1 MKQYKSRDKITQK
14 MTRDGL
20 IEVNETQQT
29 AERISKREQDADF
42 QKSPEQQAAQDGT
55 QLQGVASQ
63 TSPLPH
69 APGAS
74 PARDTATAERV
85 MEHIEAAQTRRASKK
100 AVHKAQE
107 EVTVQ
112 TTSSR
117 LQFTEEELAVPELE
131 CYIEKS
137 NKAAD
142 RLDAAKA
149 AIPKQNY
156 SPSFSTSEISFAVA
170 VTIRMPV
177 SLISSRSAS
186 SCRRCVSFAAGVS
199 NRNWSTDIW

>member
-42 QKSPEQQAAQDGT
+42 QKSPEQQTTQDGT
-55 QLQGVASQ
+55 QLQGLPSQ

-69 APGAS
+69 APGAA
-74 PARDTATAERV
+74 PARDTATADRV
-85 MEHIEAAQTRRASKK
+85 MEHIEAAQTRKSSKK
-100 AVHKAQE
+100 AVRKAQE
-107 EVTVQ
+107 EATAQ

-117 LQFTEEELAVPELE
+117 LQFTEEELAAPELE
-131 CYIEKS
+131 RYIEKS

-149 AIPKQNY
+149 AIPKQKKLVKERT
-156 SPSFSTSEISFAVA
+156 FDEATGKAK
-170 VTIRMPV
+170 TRLL
-177 SLISSRSAS
+177 SLIH
-186 SCRRCVSFAAGVS
+186 
-199 NRNWSTDIW
+199 I

>member
-74 PARDTATAERV
+74 PADVYKRQVPATV
-85 MEHIEAAQTRRASKK
+85 HSSSSRARNLSS
-100 AVHKAQE
+100 VS
-107 EVTVQ
+107 
-112 TTSSR
+112 TSSKR
-117 LQFTEEELAVPELE
+117 
-131 CYIEKS
+131 
-137 NKAAD
+137 
-142 RLDAAKA
+142 
-149 AIPKQNY
+149 
-156 SPSFSTSEISFAVA
+156 
-170 VTIRMPV
+170 
-177 SLISSRSAS
+177 
-186 SCRRCVSFAAGVS
+186 
-199 NRNWSTDIW
+199 

>member
-69 APGAS
+69 AP
-74 PARDTATAERV
+74 V
-85 MEHIEAAQTRRASKK
+85 
-100 AVHKAQE
+100 
-107 EVTVQ
+107 
-112 TTSSR
+112 TSSCA
-117 LQFTEEELAVPELE
+117 LCTAFLLALRV
-131 CYIEKS
+131 C
-137 NKAAD
+137 AASICSIT
-142 RLDAAKA
+142 RSAGA
-149 AIPKQNY
+149 
-156 SPSFSTSEISFAVA
+156 
-170 VTIRMPV
+170 V
-177 SLISSRSAS
+177 SL
-186 SCRRCVSFAAGVS
+186 AGEAPGAWGNGEV
-199 NRNWSTDIW
+199 WDATP

>member
-29 AERISKREQDADF
+29 AERISKREQEADF

-74 PARDTATAERV
+74 PRKGHRHSRARYGA
-85 MEHIEAAQTRRASKK
+85 
-100 AVHKAQE
+100 
-107 EVTVQ
+107 
-112 TTSSR
+112 
-117 LQFTEEELAVPELE
+117 
-131 CYIEKS
+131 Y
-137 NKAAD
+137 
-142 RLDAAKA
+142 
-149 AIPKQNY
+149 
-156 SPSFSTSEISFAVA
+156 
-170 VTIRMPV
+170 
-177 SLISSRSAS
+177 RS
-186 SCRRCVSFAAGVS
+186 
-199 NRNWSTDIW
+199 STDPQSQ